1 VDLADYERRFGRAG
15 LPMLVEDRTARED
28 VWARASPVLAL
39 VLIVEWCPGSRSA
52 MVDRLRGF
60 LNRPLSDGDRPRLF
74 APAVALIVGAAAIL
88 ALVDDG
94 NSSPPSP
101 SSEAATTYR
110 LPDSRPPAAE
120 PVARTT
126 GAPSAR
132 PSAA

>member
-28 VWARASPVLAL
+28 VRARASPVLAL

-60 LNRPLSDGDRPRLF
+60 LNCPLSDGDRPRLF
-74 APAVALIVGAAAIL
+74 AAAVALIVGAAAIL

-94 NSSPPSP
+94 GSSPPSP

-110 LPDSRPPAAE
+110 LPDSPPRARARVRGRTAE
-120 PVARTT
+120 
-126 GAPSAR
+126 
-132 PSAA
+132 